1 MYLDRDI
8 YQIQSELFLD
18 YDTIREK
25 TKTSAKIDHK
35 FYRIQ
40 NYDDKRFP
48 WTWPWE
54 DIQIWARIFN
64 LVKNYTP
71 LNEAL
76 T

>member
-54 DIQIWARIFN
+54 DI
-64 LVKNYTP
+64 
-71 LNEAL
+71 
-76 T
+76 

>member
-18 YDTIREK
+18 YNTIREK

-48 WTWPWE
+48 
-54 DIQIWARIFN
+54 
-64 LVKNYTP
+64 
-71 LNEAL
+71 
-76 T
+76 